1 MAEQRDPPHKSTTP
15 SKWLAIAK
23 HAAVTLLVAFLGIT
37 TFIALRNAHD
47 WAGDWVGPVWLL
59 QGYTLP
65 YAVAALLGRPRRRT
79 IRAVAGGGLGGMTI
93 VVPGLIYVLTGDRG
107 YEENELGVFFG
118 TALLAAIAE
127 GAIIYQVG
135 VGAHAWLRRKSQ
147 V

>member
-1 MAEQRDPPHKSTTP
+1 MAEQRDPPQESTTP

-23 HAAVTLLVAFLGIT
+23 YAAVTLVVAGLGIA
-37 TFIALRNAHD
+37 TFIALDNAND

-65 YAVAALLGRPRRRT
+65 YAVAALLGRPRKRSAK
-79 IRAVAGGGLGGMTI
+79 AVAGGVLGGMTI

-118 TALLAAIAE
+118 AALPAAMAE
-127 GAIIYQVG
+127 GAIIYQMG
-135 VGAHAWLRRKSQ
+135 VGAHARLRRKSQ
-147 V
+147 A

>member
-23 HAAVTLLVAFLGIT
+23 YAAVTLVVAGLGIT
-37 TFIALRNAHD
+37 TFIALDNAND

-79 IRAVAGGGLGGMTI
+79 LRAVAGGVLGGVTI

-118 TALLAAIAE
+118 AALPAAIAE

-135 VGAHAWLRRKSQ
+135 VGAHARLRRKSQ
-147 V
+147 A